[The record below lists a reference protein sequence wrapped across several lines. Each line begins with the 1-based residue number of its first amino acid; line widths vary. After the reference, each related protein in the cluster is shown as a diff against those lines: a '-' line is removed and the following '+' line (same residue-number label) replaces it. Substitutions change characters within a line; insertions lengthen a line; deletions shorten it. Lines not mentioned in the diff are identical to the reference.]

1 MKFLLAI
8 LILGAAAVGYL
19 KYNPTW
25 WPQHQDQILD
35 LVKKI
40 PGAEKLLAKSKDA
53 VVLPALPDLDDG
65 DPKDTSKLQ
74 DDPAQGPIAER
85 KEWTDTERDYQYYFL
100 REIFPQLRQQELEVE
115 DAQKWMNVLEQGG
128 SRQGIIRALILDDYY
143 YKLQMQQVP
152 NSAATIKFAQDY
164 AEKFLGVSY
173 SAEDLGQVDFFTLK
187 KELIEKT
194 LRLLDLLLAEGTPT
208 AKNNFAN
215 WYGVFSAQVAKDYP
229 ELFTDPV
236 RGKKG
241 QSIHRQWAL
250 DNEASY
256 VYSEVIIKLCKIL
269 NQLNA
274 GQEPAKKA
282 MGAVP

>member
-8 LILGAAAVGYL
+8 LILAAAAVGYL
-19 KYNPTW
+19 KFNPTW
-25 WPQHQDQILD
+25 WPQHQDQILNI
-35 LVKKI
+35 VKKI
-40 PGAEKLLAKSKDA
+40 PGTEKFLSASQEEVA
-53 VVLPALPDLDDG
+53 LPTLPDLDDG
-65 DPKDTSKLQ
+65 DPKDVSQLQ
-74 DDPAQGPIAER
+74 DDASHGPIAER
-85 KEWTDTERDYQYYFL
+85 KEWTDTERNYQYYFL
-100 REIFPQLRQQELEVE
+100 REIFTQLRQQELEVE

-128 SRQGIIRALILDDYY
+128 SRQGIIRALILDEYY

-152 NSAATIKFAQDY
+152 NTEATIKFAQDY

-173 SAEDLGQVDFFTLK
+173 SAEDLAQVDFFTLQ

-194 LRLLDLLLAEGTPT
+194 LRLLDLLLSGENPT
-208 AKNNFAN
+208 AKNNFAS

-236 RGKKG
+236 RGQKG

-274 GQEPAKKA
+274 GARA
-282 MGAVP
+282 LL